1 MPTVSVQRLRLVGFN
16 NNLLLL
22 KYFTGSGLHQNRRG
36 KQWESGPSKQAR
48 PEALAAVTEM

>member
-1 MPTVSVQRLRLVGFN
+1 MLTVSVQRLWLAGFN

-22 KYFTGSGLHQNRRG
+22 KHFTGSGLHQNRRD
-36 KQWESGPSKQAR
+36 KQRGSGPSKQAR